1 LWPTASQIESRKTL
15 LERNVIAAVDDM
27 FFAAKIRATAEH
39 VGTQVRFSRDLQSII
54 EAARE
59 TKAALIIVDLH
70 ATRFDP
76 LALARTLK
84 ADPHLSAT
92 SLLGF
97 FSHVQTALMQQ
108 AQEAGYDHV
117 LPRSAFTARLAEI
130 LR

>member
-1 LWPTASQIESRKTL
+1 
-15 LERNVIAAVDDM
+15 LERNVIAAVDDI

-39 VGTQVRFSRDLQSII
+39 LGTRVHFSRDLQSII
-54 EAARE
+54 NAARE

-76 LALARTLK
+76 LALAHTLK
-84 ADPHLSAT
+84 ADPHLNDIK
-92 SLLGF
+92 LLGF

-108 AQEAGYDHV
+108 AQEAGYDRV

>member
-1 LWPTASQIESRKTL
+1 M
-15 LERNVIAAVDDM
+15 ERNIIAAVDDI

-39 VGTQVRFSRDLQSII
+39 LGTKVSFSRDLPSII

-76 LALARTLK
+76 LALARALK

-108 AQEAGYDHV
+108 AQEAGYDLV
-117 LPRSAFTARLAEI
+117 LPRSAFTARLPEIIGRNAE
-130 LR
+130 R